1 MAQRVEVIL
10 EDDIDGGTAT
20 ETMTFSLDG
29 IAYEIDLNEKNAA
42 KLRASFDPYV
52 DAARKVTGRR
62 RRTAAGKTSRREEL
76 AKIREWAQENGYDVG
91 DRGRISAKI
100 HEAYAKAQK

>member
-52 DAARKVTGRR
+52 DAAR
-62 RRTAAGKTSRREEL
+62 
-76 AKIREWAQENGYDVG
+76 
-91 DRGRISAKI
+91 
-100 HEAYAKAQK
+100 